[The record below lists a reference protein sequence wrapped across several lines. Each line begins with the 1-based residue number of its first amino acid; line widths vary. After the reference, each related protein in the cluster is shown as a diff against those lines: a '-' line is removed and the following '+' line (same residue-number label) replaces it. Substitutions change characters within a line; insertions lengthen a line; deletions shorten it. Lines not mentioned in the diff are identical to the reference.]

1 MHCAECQK
9 PVTDAKG
16 ALAHILVRLVRDREG
31 NIHAW
36 GTAERTAAPA
46 FELCPVCLSR
56 LPLRSPVLV
65 SRPPVSV
72 LARTIFEQDLAR
84 IPPGVAVCGW
94 PYWASCYLV
103 PESLIAEKLP
113 RAWEK
118 LQTSLETA
126 KKVESEFRVFRR
138 LLSFLRWWRPGR

>member
-1 MHCAECQK
+1 MNCAECQK

-16 ALAHILVRLVRDREG
+16 ALAHILVRLVRDRAG
-31 NIHAW
+31 KVHPW

-46 FELCPVCLSR
+46 VELCPICLSR
-56 LPLRSPVLV
+56 LPLRSPVRV
-65 SRPPVSV
+65 SRPPISV
-72 LARTIFEQDLAR
+72 LARPIFERDLAR
-84 IPPGVAVCGW
+84 MPPGVAVCGW

-118 LQTSLETA
+118 LRASLETT
-126 KKVESEFRVFRR
+126 ETILREFRLFRR
-138 LLSFLRWWRPGR
+138 LLQLWRWWRPGR